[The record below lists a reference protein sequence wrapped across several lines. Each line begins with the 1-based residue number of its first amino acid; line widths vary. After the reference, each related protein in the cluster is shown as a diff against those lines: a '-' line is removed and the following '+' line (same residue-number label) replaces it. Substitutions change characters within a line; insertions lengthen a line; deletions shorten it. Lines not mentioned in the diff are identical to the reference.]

1 MNNNRLWVRIFA
13 AVAGFIYITFGI
25 LMIQNPST
33 TLSALSLFLTWLV
46 ILGGLLVLAFGI
58 FIKRIDEEIGKANL
72 TDGALLLVLGLIL
85 MFGSFINNS
94 LILAYLLIFWIIMD
108 SVMQLQ
114 LSFFIPNSGIKLFIV
129 ILDVIIISYSI
140 WLLFNPSGAESFLV
154 LYTGVA
160 FISTGVGK
168 IIKGY

>member
-1 MNNNRLWVRIFA
+1 
-13 AVAGFIYITFGI
+13 
-25 LMIQNPST
+25 
-33 TLSALSLFLTWLV
+33 
-46 ILGGLLVLAFGI
+46 
-58 FIKRIDEEIGKANL
+58 
-72 TDGALLLVLGLIL
+72 
-85 MFGSFINNS
+85 
-94 LILAYLLIFWIIMD
+94 MD